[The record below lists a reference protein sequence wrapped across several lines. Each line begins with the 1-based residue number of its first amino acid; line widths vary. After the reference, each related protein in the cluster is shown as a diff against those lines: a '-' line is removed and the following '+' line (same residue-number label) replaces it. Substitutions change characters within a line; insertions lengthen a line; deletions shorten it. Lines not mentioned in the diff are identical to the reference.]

1 VSVPTW
7 TKGKGSITLEESLAR
22 LVKDGHL
29 DRQEAVEF
37 AVHPDEL
44 KSRLRGLA

>member
-1 VSVPTW
+1 MSVPTW

-29 DRQEAVEF
+29 EREEAIEF

-44 KSRLRGLA
+44 KSRLRGLG